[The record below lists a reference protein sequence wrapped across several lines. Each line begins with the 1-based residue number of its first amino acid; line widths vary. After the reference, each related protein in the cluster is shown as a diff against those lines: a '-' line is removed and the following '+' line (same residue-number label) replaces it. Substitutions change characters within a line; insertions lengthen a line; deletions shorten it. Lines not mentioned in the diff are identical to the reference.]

1 MEQAQADYVL
11 AMEQFGQKVHAIR
24 DEQWS
29 GPTPCSEWSVRDLVN
44 HLVYESLWAPDLLAG
59 MTVAAVGDR
68 YDGDNLGTD
77 PVGAWDGAAA
87 AAVAA
92 FSTENALTTTVDS
105 SSGPLAGSDYLGQ
118 IFLDVVIHG
127 WDLARGIG
135 AADTIEARFADPALR
150 RGRSEGVRH
159 EDVGRVRRRGGTA
172 RGRRH
177 PDEAARGAGPGA
189 VARPAQALLGG
200 GHRRP

>member
-44 HLVYESLWAPDLLAG
+44 HLVYESLWAPDLLSG

-77 PVGAWDGAAA
+77 PVSAWDGAAA

-92 FSTENALTTTVDS
+92 FSAENALTTTVDS

-135 AADTIEARFADPALR
+135 AADTIEGRFVTQLYAEVAPKESDMKTWGVYGGVVVPPGDADTQTKLLAVL
-150 RGRSEGVRH
+150 
-159 EDVGRVRRRGGTA
+159 GRV
-172 RGRRH
+172 
-177 PDEAARGAGPGA
+177 
-189 VARPAQALLGG
+189 Q
-200 GHRRP
+200 